1 MTMIPTPP
9 IHVVNCRHRA
19 IDGDSAATS
28 VTTVEP
34 VVENPDIDS
43 NRASTGCD
51 SCGSASRYG
60 TAPKTATS
68 SQTTDTTR

>member
-1 MTMIPTPP
+1 M
-9 IHVVNCRHRA
+9 
-19 IDGDSAATS
+19 SA
-28 VTTVEP
+28 TTLEP

-43 NRASTGCD
+43 NSASTGRE

-68 SQTTDTTR
+68 SQMSDTTR